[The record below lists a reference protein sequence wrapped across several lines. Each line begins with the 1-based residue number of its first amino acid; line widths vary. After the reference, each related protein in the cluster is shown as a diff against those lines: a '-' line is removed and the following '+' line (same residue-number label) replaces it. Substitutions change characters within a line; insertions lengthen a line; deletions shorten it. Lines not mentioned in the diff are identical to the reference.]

1 MLKSLLIVINDE
13 YLSKGITLALIE
25 NFKSIH
31 TTKNPFEAIEI
42 CKNEIIDIVISNVN
56 FSTIK
61 PEEYLSSISNYA
73 NKSKSIIIIKDAP
86 FKIEDYNSTADMVIK
101 EKSVSIKDIKEI
113 INSIN
118 KQILKTKR
126 SKN

>member
-1 MLKSLLIVINDE
+1 MRSLLIVIKEE
-13 YLSKGITLALIE
+13 YLSKGIALALMDY
-25 NFKSIH
+25 FQSIH
-31 TTKNPFEAIEI
+31 TTKNPYEAIEI
-42 CKNEIIDIVISNVN
+42 CKKEMIDIVISNVN

-86 FKIEDYNSTADMVIK
+86 FKIEDYNSTPDIIIK

-118 KQILKTKR
+118 KQIL
-126 SKN
+126 